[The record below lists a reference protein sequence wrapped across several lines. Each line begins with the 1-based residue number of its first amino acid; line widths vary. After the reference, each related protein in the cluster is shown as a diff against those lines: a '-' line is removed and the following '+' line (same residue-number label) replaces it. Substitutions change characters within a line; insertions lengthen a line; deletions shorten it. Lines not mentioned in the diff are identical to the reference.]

1 MNEDV
6 NTQEEQSNNN
16 LTPIEP
22 EKDIVDIEEA
32 APDSELEA
40 QDVADSQIKKEDSV
54 NNIERA
60 TINDTSD
67 IENSNNPRVKP
78 EDGAMN
84 HK

>member
-16 LTPIEP
+16 LTPIET

-60 TINDTSD
+60 TIKDTSD

-78 EDGAMN
+78 EVGAMN
-84 HK
+84 NK